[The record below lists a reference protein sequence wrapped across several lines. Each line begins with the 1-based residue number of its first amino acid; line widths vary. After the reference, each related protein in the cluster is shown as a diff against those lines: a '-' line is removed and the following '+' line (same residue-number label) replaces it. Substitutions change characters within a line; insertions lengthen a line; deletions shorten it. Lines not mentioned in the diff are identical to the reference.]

1 MSTIR
6 SGIAGEDEL
15 EPSMKDIDELV
26 AALVGLTNRLAQI
39 DGRRW
44 CRVVDALQFGSPGTN
59 GEQAHTAGALRVG

>member
-26 AALVGLTNRLAQI
+26 AALVGLTNRLAQSMAE
-39 DGRRW
+39 DGAAW
-44 CRVVDALQFGSPGTN
+44 
-59 GEQAHTAGALRVG
+59 